1 LYVLEMGPL
10 GGDELNLIKK
20 GANYGWPVVSNG
32 DNYDKSPIPDH
43 PTRKEF
49 EAPIKSWTPVI
60 SPSGAVF
67 YDGGLFPWRGD
78 LIVGGLSSQAVIRLT
93 VDGAQLKNEERINMG
108 RRIRDV
114 LQAGDGALLVVTD
127 DKAGELLRL
136 TPAAGKTR

>member
-1 LYVLEMGPL
+1 
-10 GGDELNLIKK
+10 
-20 GANYGWPVVSNG
+20 
-32 DNYDKSPIPDH
+32 
-43 PTRKEF
+43 
-49 EAPIKSWTPVI
+49 VI
-60 SPSGAVF
+60 SPSGALF
-67 YDGGLFPWRGD
+67 YDGALFPWRGD

-93 VDGAQLKNEERINMG
+93 VDGAQLKHEERINMG